1 MTPREIEIIRLVAQ
15 GKTNASIAKE
25 LYLSYHTVIAH
36 RKNINRKLNVTNA
49 VLMLEMARQQK
60 LI

>member
-15 GKTNASIAKE
+15 GKTNALIAKE
-25 LYLSYHTVIAH
+25 LFLSYHTVIAH

-49 VLMLEMARQQK
+49 VLMLEMARQRK
-60 LI
+60 II